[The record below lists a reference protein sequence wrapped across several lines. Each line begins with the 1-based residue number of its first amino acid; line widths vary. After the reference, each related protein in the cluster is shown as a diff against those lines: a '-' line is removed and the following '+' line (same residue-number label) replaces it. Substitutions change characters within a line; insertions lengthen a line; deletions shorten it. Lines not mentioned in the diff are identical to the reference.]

1 MAAFAAL
8 SLSGYAVDAAGVGSS
23 GEALVGVVS
32 SVMLTKR
39 EASKMREF
47 GEEEEKRIDQS
58 SSGGLTM
65 EEE

>member
-1 MAAFAAL
+1 
-8 SLSGYAVDAAGVGSS
+8 
-23 GEALVGVVS
+23 
-32 SVMLTKR
+32 MLTKR